1 MHHSILLLG
10 SIILISCLLLNC
22 PASAQEKLDHG
33 TGFWVTI
40 PNPDQKDSLTVSES
54 RQFIDLFQ
62 IKSLPIHS
70 IQLPDH
76 KTKEII
82 TWEGVYLR
90 EVIQKFGNID
100 WETMDQLIIKAPD
113 GYSSVIS
120 GMRVKQAESA
130 LCTFAMQGRKWLDK
144 FGYMRI
150 VFPDL
155 HEMYWVNNPAEIEIE
170 FKKKLIE
177 SNNWRF
183 QFFDSQAFDSLRE
196 NKRDGKSD
204 PFINDILTQI
214 GCANKNFTVFTKD
227 GHLREYVF
235 DSMSQKMK
243 IAADST
249 GLWAVRG
256 LGVPIGFRL
265 RNIFF
270 LCSENVGLFA
280 RALSSEEQQVWH
292 ELFASIHPLVSK
304 GIPIAQITLLLA
316 SGEKMPSKKF
326 EDYLSNKISLYQLL
340 ELEKDERS
348 DLLEIEINW

>member
-1 MHHSILLLG
+1 MHHFFLRLVSVIFICFLF
-10 SIILISCLLLNC
+10 SNC
-22 PASAQEKLDHG
+22 PGSAQEKLDPG
-33 TGFWVTI
+33 IGFWVTI
-40 PNPDQKDSLTVSES
+40 PCPDQKDSLTVSES
-54 RQFIDLFQ
+54 RLFISLAQ
-62 IKSLPIHS
+62 IKSLPMHS

-76 KTKEII
+76 KTKENF

-120 GMRVKQAESA
+120 GMKMKQAESA
-130 LCTFAMQGRKWLDK
+130 LCTFSVQGKKWLDK
-144 FGYMRI
+144 FGYLRI
-150 VFPDL
+150 IFPEL

-170 FKKKLIE
+170 FKEKVIE
-177 SNNWRF
+177 PNNWRF

-196 NKRDGKSD
+196 KNSDGKSD

-214 GCANKNFTVFTKD
+214 GCANKGFTVFTKD

-235 DSMSQKMK
+235 DPMAQKMK
-243 IAADST
+243 IATDST

-280 RALSSEEQQVWH
+280 RALSSEEQRLWH
-292 ELFASIHPLVSK
+292 EFFASINPLVSK

-316 SGEKMPSKKF
+316 SGEKMLSKKF

-340 ELEKDERS
+340 ELEKKERC